1 MENTTNQEM
10 MDDIL
15 AIFSAFIAEYF
26 DGIDPFQIELETKIQ
41 DLTDDIGK
49 MELVKDEIYTFYKVE
64 KPEISFHTVGELV
77 DDIAAKL
84 RA

>member
-64 KPEISFHTVGELV
+64 KPEISLHTVGELV